1 MPVTSAASNTAVPE
15 AVSQPKK
22 QLPNFIPPKTSFCRP
37 TTSRRSGTAVVSFAV
52 VAAGVSLSVVAAGV
66 WFAVVAGGVAAVV
79 AGGAPAAVVAGGE
92 ASAG

>member
-37 TTSRRSGTAVVSFAV
+37 TTSRRSGTAVVSLAV
-52 VAAGVSLSVVAAGV
+52 VAAGVSLAVVAA
-66 WFAVVAGGVAAVV
+66 GVAAVV
-79 AGGAPAAVVAGGE
+79 AGGVLGAVVAGGE